1 MSSRVVLAAFSLDE
15 AEWNRFSGFFEAGP
29 AAVLQAEDLRGPA
42 FGKIE
47 GHGVVI
53 TGESQNAWFIKNSWG
68 DEFAD
73 DGYFRVAKGAIDS
86 IRSDQRG
93 IRWKLPGLG
102 N

>member
-1 MSSRVVLAAFSLDE
+1 MKQNGTGFRV
-15 AEWNRFSGFFEAGP
+15 FFEAGP